1 MTQEKKFGNICSE
14 VYECL
19 NLLGNDYISKIP
31 EKIYKELENGRDE
44 NYVSKYDENKGITE
58 ETFSQDALN
67 VLAALD
73 LKFWCSEE
81 ERKLKEK
88 LYLDNQKEQEE
99 IAKEKYN
106 IEEIFKKEEKED
118 ENKLKIKKLDE
129 TALIEVEEKD
139 IFTKIKNWIVN
150 FIGKFIK

>member
-1 MTQEKKFGNICSE
+1 MIQEKNFSNICSE

-19 NLLGNDYISKIP
+19 NLLGSDYIDKIP
-31 EKIYKELENGRDE
+31 QKIYEELENNRDKD
-44 NYVSKYDENKGITE
+44 YISKYDENKGITE

-73 LKFWCSEE
+73 LKYWCSEE

-88 LYLDNQKEQEE
+88 LYFDNQKEQEE
-99 IAKEKYN
+99 IAREKYN
-106 IEEIFKKEEKED
+106 IEEIFKREEKED
-118 ENKLKIKKLDE
+118 ENKLKIEKLDE
-129 TALIEVEEKD
+129 TALIEVEEED

-150 FIGKFIK
+150 FIGKFMK